1 MNIDEDEDRT
11 EWDRVWRERP
21 LRQLV
26 KPVQIDVAPTAD
38 PAARGR
44 VVRVEIAADPPQY
57 ADSIGRDSEGC
68 PVCGEVTSSDRRIAA
83 TIYPYFEGGF
93 SYGLPCWVH
102 EACLAACKEVA
113 GPAPVPW

>member
-1 MNIDEDEDRT
+1 MSLNEDEDRT

-26 KPVQIDVAPTAD
+26 MPAQIDVAPAAD
-38 PAARGR
+38 PAWGC

-57 ADSIGRDSEGC
+57 ADTIWRDSEVC
-68 PVCGEVTSSDRRIAA
+68 PVCGGAASSDRRIAA
-83 TIYPYFEGGF
+83 TIYPHFESGF
-93 SYGLPCWVH
+93 SYGLPCRVH

>member
-21 LRQLV
+21 LRRLV
-26 KPVQIDVAPTAD
+26 KPALIDVTPTAN
-38 PAARGR
+38 PAWGR

-57 ADSIGRDSEGC
+57 ADTIEWRNYEGC
-68 PVCGEVTSSDRRIAA
+68 PVCGEATSLDRRIAA
-83 TIYPYFEGGF
+83 TIYPYFESGF

-102 EACLAACKEVA
+102 EACLAACEEVV